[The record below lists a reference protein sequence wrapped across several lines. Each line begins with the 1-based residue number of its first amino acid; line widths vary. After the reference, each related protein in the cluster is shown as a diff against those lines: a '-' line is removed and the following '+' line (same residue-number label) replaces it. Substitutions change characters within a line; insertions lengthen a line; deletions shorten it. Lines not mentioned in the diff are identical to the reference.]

1 MCPQGGMDEPGERPG
16 GKLSQGCTEGAAE
29 SPSHAGAQERGGG
42 IGSVPVGTDLEFQL
56 MPSGHH

>member
-1 MCPQGGMDEPGERPG
+1 MDEPGERPG